1 MCFHVTGKEHLMTT
15 QLPDSW
21 TLDSLVEAY
30 KQHQRRTRG
39 LRDSTLEGYD
49 RVVRPL
55 VREALGENPIDPTHL
70 SPSDVIEF
78 VASISGRWAPA
89 SMKVVRTALRSF
101 FRFLRA
107 QGLCDGRLEAAV
119 PTVAHWRLSTL
130 PRYLSRAQLQRVLT
144 TLDLSTQCGDRDR
157 AIVLCLA
164 TLGLRPSEVA
174 DLCLEDIDWRD
185 GAICLRARKS
195 RRGAVLPLPREA
207 GRAIAAYLRTERPP
221 TGERRVFV
229 KHLGPHRG
237 EPISRHAVYHVAV
250 RTLRRAEVETTLGG
264 GAYTF
269 RHTVASHMVQ
279 RGVSLK
285 EVADFLGHRSI
296 DTAAIYAKLD
306 LPALG
311 EVALPW
317 PGVTP

>member
-1 MCFHVTGKEHLMTT
+1 MGFHVTGKEHLMTT

-39 LRDSTLEGYD
+39 LRDGTLEGYA
-49 RVVRPL
+49 RVVRPF
-55 VREALGENPIDPTHL
+55 VREALGEDPIDPTHF

-78 VASISGRWAPA
+78 VVSIRGRWAPA
-89 SMKVVRTALRSF
+89 SMKAVRSALRSF
-101 FRFLRA
+101 FRFLQA
-107 QGLCDGRLEAAV
+107 HGLCDGRLEAAV
-119 PTVAHWRLSTL
+119 PTVAHWQLSTL
-130 PRYLSRAQLQRVLT
+130 PRYLSDAQLQRVLT
-144 TLDLSTQCGDRDR
+144 TLDLSTQCGYRDR

-164 TLGLRPSEVA
+164 TLGLRPGEVA
-174 DLCLEDIDWRD
+174 GLCLDDIDWRD
-185 GAICLRARKS
+185 GTIRLRVRKS

-207 GRAIAAYLRTERPP
+207 GRAIAAYLRTERPA
-221 TGERRVFV
+221 TSERRVFV
-229 KHLGPHRG
+229 KYLGPHRG
-237 EPISRHAVYHVAV
+237 ESISRQVVYHVAI
-250 RTLRRAEVETTLGG
+250 RALRRAEVETTLS

-269 RHTVASHMVQ
+269 RHTVASRMVR
-279 RGVSLK
+279 RGISLK

-317 PGVTP
+317 PEVTR